1 MPSMPEAALKSDKIK
16 TYLKSIPCLFL
27 HSVPGGAFGK
37 CGVPDIIV
45 CYKGKYIGIEAKT
58 YEGCQSEIQ
67 KTRQFQI
74 EQAGGIYILARC
86 VEDVQAVIEP
96 MRNQ

>member
-1 MPSMPEAALKSDKIK
+1 MARTPEAALKSDKIK
-16 TYLKSIPCLFL
+16 KYLKSVPDLFQ

-37 CGVPDIIV
+37 SGVPDIIV
-45 CYKGKYIGIEAKT
+45 CYKGRYIGIEAKT
-58 YEGCQSEIQ
+58 YEGRQSEIQ
-67 KTRQFQI
+67 KTRQSQI